1 MTCIVALRE
10 GNTII
15 MGADRSLDFGEGR
28 TEVSSHPKIKKLN
41 ENMTIGISGS
51 LYSAQTMLE
60 YLEVPDFYS
69 SSARVLHSNLDENHY
84 MMRMFLPSYRKVLEE
99 RCCISE
105 EDQKNQSCRINSLV
119 ICNGK
124 IYDIGNYFEVIP
136 ANNNFM
142 AAGSGQQYA
151 LGSLYSTKDIN
162 IPTKDKVRKAL
173 ESAAYYNEYVR
184 EPFDFLEVECL
195 NV

>member
-41 ENMTIGISGS
+41 ENMAIGISGS

-60 YLEVPDFYS
+60 YIEVPDFS
-69 SSARVLHSNLDENHY
+69 GFQMLNPQKDSNYY
-84 MMRMFLPSYRKVLEE
+84 MMRVFLPIYRKVLEE
-99 RCCISE
+99 RYCISE
-105 EDQKNQSCRINSLV
+105 EDQKNHSCRINSLV
-119 ICNGK
+119 ICNDK

-136 ANNNFM
+136 ASNNFM

-151 LGSLYSTKDIN
+151 LGSLYSTKDIS

-173 ESAAYYNEYVR
+173 ESAAYYDEYVR
-184 EPFDFLEVECL
+184 EPFDFLEVECST
-195 NV
+195 V